1 MKKIIVVFLLA
12 GLLSSCG
19 PSELTTEP
27 SDDGN
32 ASEIPTV
39 ALVMKSLANEFFVNM
54 AAGAEAH
61 HAENSQ
67 NYDLIVN
74 GIRNETDLA
83 QQVALIDQ
91 MISSGVD
98 AIVVAP
104 ADSRALVPA
113 LARADSAGIVIIN
126 IDNRLE
132 PETLAEYD
140 LRIPF
145 IGPSNLTG
153 AKMVGSN

>member
-1 MKKIIVVFLLA
+1 MAKMKKIIVVFLLA

-19 PSELTTEP
+19 PSDFNTE
-27 SDDGN
+27 SSNDGN
-32 ASEIPTV
+32 AGEIPTF

-67 NYDLIVN
+67 NYELIVN

-113 LARADSAGIVIIN
+113 
-126 IDNRLE
+126 
-132 PETLAEYD
+132 
-140 LRIPF
+140 
-145 IGPSNLTG
+145 
-153 AKMVGSN
+153 